1 MKGLK
6 VNFND
11 TPVLIGLASEAHSI
25 TFILSYK
32 KKNNG
37 EMCTINIT
45 GTDLEANKQY
55 TWLAAGIESP
65 SKVVIEL
72 GEFGNEKRT
81 EPLEIVSKQGDFILE
96 QKMKTYQHL
105 KKELET
111 KGLI

>member
-11 TPVLIGLASEAHSI
+11 APVVIGLDSDAHSI

-32 KKNNG
+32 RRNDE
-37 EMCTINIT
+37 EMCSINIT
-45 GTDLEANKQY
+45 GTDLAANKQY
-55 TWLAAGIESP
+55 TWLTAGIETN

-72 GEFGNEKRT
+72 GGFSGEKRT
-81 EPLEIVSKQGDFILE
+81 EPLEIVSQQGDFILE
-96 QKMKTYQHL
+96 QKIKTYQHL
-105 KKELET
+105 KKELEA